1 MNQQDRHRLLSQA
14 IWLRD
19 NADSVTKTRVFE
31 LVREI
36 DEFGA
41 LSIRQISGVINNKIS
56 NTTLCKYLVVK
67 PRVGGRLNPDSLE
80 DILQCLSD
88 KENNSVD
95 YRIVKR
101 ILLAGTSQNTL
112 SRLTGINQSLIS
124 KKARV

>member
-19 NADSVTKTRVFE
+19 NAESITKTRAFE
-31 LVREI
+31 LIREL
-36 DEFGA
+36 DEFSA
-41 LSIRQISGVINNKIS
+41 LSIRQISKIINGKIS

-67 PRVGGRLNPDSLE
+67 PRVGGRLNPKSLE
-80 DILQCLSD
+80 DIAQCLSD
-88 KENNSVD
+88 KERNLVD

-124 KKARV
+124 KKARL

>member
-1 MNQQDRHRLLSQA
+1 VNQQEKHRLLSQA

-19 NADSVTKTRVFE
+19 NAESMTKTTAFE
-31 LVREI
+31 LIREL

-41 LSIRQISGVINNKIS
+41 LSIRQISNIVGGRIS
-56 NTTLCKYLVVK
+56 NTTLCKYLAVRT
-67 PRVGGRLNPDSLE
+67 RVGGRLNPKSLE
-80 DILQCLSD
+80 DIAQCLSD
-88 KENNSVD
+88 KERNSVD

-112 SRLTGINQSLIS
+112 SRLTGINQSSIS

>member
-1 MNQQDRHRLLSQA
+1 LLSQA

-19 NADSVTKTRVFE
+19 NAESVTKTRAFE
-31 LVREI
+31 LVREL

-41 LSIRQISGVINNKIS
+41 LSIRQISAIIGSKIS

-67 PRVGGRLNPDSLE
+67 DRVGGRLNPSSLE
-80 DILQCLSD
+80 DIVQCLSD

-95 YRIVKR
+95 YRVVKR

-124 KKARV
+124 KKARI

>member
-19 NADSVTKTRVFE
+19 NAESITKTRAFE
-31 LVREI
+31 LIREL
-36 DEFGA
+36 DEFSA
-41 LSIRQISGVINNKIS
+41 LSIRQISKIINGKIS

-67 PRVGGRLNPDSLE
+67 PRVGGRLNPKSLE
-80 DILQCLSD
+80 DIAQCLSD
-88 KENNSVD
+88 KERNSVD

-101 ILLAGTSQNTL
+101 ILLAGTSQNTM

-124 KKARV
+124 KKARL

>member
-1 MNQQDRHRLLSQA
+1 VNQQDRHRLLSQA

-19 NADSVTKTRVFE
+19 NADSLTKTKVFE
-31 LVREI
+31 LIREL
-36 DEFGA
+36 DEFSA
-41 LSIRQISGVINNKIS
+41 LSIRQISGIVGNKIS
-56 NTTLCKYLVVK
+56 NTTLCKYLTVK
-67 PRVGGRLNPDSLE
+67 PRVGGRLNPKSLE
-80 DILQCLSD
+80 DIAQCLSD
-88 KENNSVD
+88 KENNLVD

>member
-1 MNQQDRHRLLSQA
+1 MDKKDRHRLLSQA

-19 NADSVTKTRVFE
+19 NADSINKTETFE
-31 LVREI
+31 FVREL

-41 LSIRQISGVINNKIS
+41 LSIRQISAIIGGKIS

-67 PRVGGRLNPDSLE
+67 DRVGGRLNPNSLE
-80 DILQCLSD
+80 DIAQCLSD

-95 YRIVKR
+95 YRVVKR

-124 KKARV
+124 KKARI

>member
-1 MNQQDRHRLLSQA
+1 VNQQDRHRLLSQA

-19 NADSVTKTRVFE
+19 NSESVTKTKAFE
-31 LVREI
+31 LVREL

-41 LSIRQISGVINNKIS
+41 FSVRQINNIIGGKIS

-67 PRVGGRLNPDSLE
+67 DRTGGRLNPNSLE

-88 KENNSVD
+88 KENNCVD

>member
-19 NADSVTKTRVFE
+19 NAELITKTRAFE
-31 LVREI
+31 LIREL
-36 DEFGA
+36 DEFSA
-41 LSIRQISGVINNKIS
+41 LSIRQISKIINGKIS

-67 PRVGGRLNPDSLE
+67 PRVGGRLNPKSLE
-80 DILQCLSD
+80 DIAQCLSD
-88 KENNSVD
+88 KERNSVD

-124 KKARV
+124 KKARL

>member
-19 NADSVTKTRVFE
+19 NAESVTKTRAFE
-31 LVREI
+31 LVREL

-41 LSIRQISGVINNKIS
+41 LSIRQISTIIGGKIS

-67 PRVGGRLNPDSLE
+67 DRVGGRLNPSSLE
-80 DILQCLSD
+80 DIVQCLSD

-95 YRIVKR
+95 YRVVKR

-124 KKARV
+124 KKARI

>member
-1 MNQQDRHRLLSQA
+1 VNQQDRHRLLSQA

-19 NADSVTKTRVFE
+19 NAESLTKTKTFE
-31 LVREI
+31 LVREL

-41 LSIRQISGVINNKIS
+41 LSIRQISKIIDGKVS
-56 NTTLCKYLVVK
+56 NTTLCKYLAVK
-67 PRVGGRLNPDSLE
+67 PRVGGRLNPNSLE
-80 DILQCLSD
+80 DIVQCLSD
-88 KENNSVD
+88 KEDNAVD
-95 YRIVKR
+95 YRVVKR

>member
-19 NADSVTKTRVFE
+19 NAESITKTRAFE
-31 LVREI
+31 LIREL
-36 DEFGA
+36 DEFSA
-41 LSIRQISGVINNKIS
+41 LSIRQISKIINGKIS

-67 PRVGGRLNPDSLE
+67 PRVGGRLNPKSLE
-80 DILQCLSD
+80 DIAQCLSD
-88 KENNSVD
+88 KERNSVD

-124 KKARV
+124 KKARL

>member
-19 NADSVTKTRVFE
+19 NAESVTKTRAFE
-31 LVREI
+31 LVREL

-41 LSIRQISGVINNKIS
+41 LSIRQISAIIGSKIS

-67 PRVGGRLNPDSLE
+67 DRVGGRLNPSSLE
-80 DILQCLSD
+80 DIVQCLSD

-95 YRIVKR
+95 YRVVKR

-124 KKARV
+124 KKARI